1 MKKYS
6 ELGRKKGCKMLFAIF
21 VVFLLAS
28 LTTAIIGF
36 AEGETMKSQ
45 GYDPW
50 ITKNA
55 DVKSW
60 WKDILRNIGYKILL
74 FLAWLINNFDKA
86 IDDLISINLYT
97 LIKDAFNIKTQIYP
111 IAAAAASA
119 ALIFAVILLFINADK
134 ARVSD
139 FMRNILCS
147 VMLIVALP
155 ALTSTMNDLKT
166 TGTEYAQNA
175 IDDYSDYEIDTD
187 TGIVE
192 KVKLGDRILLQ
203 EVYDIGRSIDNNKPE
218 NVEGFTKAEAIS
230 INKPLDNSYYDKKP
244 AEDGV
249 YTNPELISL
258 QTDYKEL
265 SDAEKFR
272 LLDRAAAKTYTTYTG
287 VKSDPGIYDYIT
299 AWESYSDDTIIN
311 YGNTYYAKV
320 GGVQRRINLDN
331 SGVYCRVEWNDDTKE
346 WIPKNQ
352 IFKEDVTNEII
363 VYVDNLD
370 EGDKNA
376 RAEKNGGSLDLNDIK
391 ELHQRTI
398 KWGDNW
404 EQGRSLGW
412 TEVKQYRMFYDIE
425 NYQVFLCQKLAS
437 EFKADSP
444 IYTHLPPNAKD
455 IIKNERWVGNNIA
468 TASSVNEALAS
479 LESTKIEYN
488 GIKLSVMEWLNVD
501 ENKSIIETLSEED
514 EYKSHTWVALDKYE
528 PESTSESMTVLLKA
542 IGTQYFDEYLYMY
555 HFDFLKSLV
564 MLLITSVCL
573 IFAGFKIASLM
584 FDVLFAQIVAPIA
597 LATDMTG
604 SGRGKQVIMNLLGCN
619 ICYIVVIFILRLYVT
634 VLNAL
639 YEQNYSFLVVVF
651 ITFAGAKFVID
662 GPDLIVKLT
671 GIDAGI
677 KSGMSTLMGL
687 RSAAQLTK
695 GAVQGTVGLAKAPFK
710 LAGGIGKGI
719 GKGVAGAKAISN
731 DIKNADSGRDKAKAA
746 TGAVLG
752 HVPVLGS
759 AVKGYKSGFSEA
771 ARANQDYA
779 NAKSE
784 LSGGSSVSAPTT
796 TTGSSTSSAG
806 SGSSAGS
813 TGTAQTLPPRKPT
826 ERTGNSNS
834 SSSAGETASSN
845 TNSAHT
851 PPPRKPAEASDN
863 SSSSSADETASD
875 STETNTGGSS
885 AVGDTG
891 GSAAS
896 PGKKALDP
904 RTKARKRAKPVEE
917 NSNFGGTDTDSLPS
931 GNVSPKDNSLPRSDA
946 GVSAASSEPAE
957 GVSYFGAS
965 NDEVYHRAFPD
976 SNAPGKFVS
985 SSGKP
990 LSDVKGFNYS
1000 GDSDYLRPGIVS
1012 PEGKL
1017 TPLYNFG
1024 NGLMDNLGNSYDD
1037 SEVIAFVGSRGSLSG
1052 KSVKG
1057 YNSSGELVSAFPSS
1071 SGFVDSN
1078 GSAVSN
1084 VGVYDSNGLDPNIS
1098 IVARPVVSSPAVT
1111 AASAAGSGGSSE
1123 AAASFSSPG
1132 YSNYS
1137 PIDEYYYSEAASDS
1151 SSFSDFDP
1159 YDAGS
1164 DSGGGFYDASD
1175 FTGSRTQS
1183 SGRSDRP
1190 RKKFDPN
1197 KKKK

>member
-60 WKDILRNIGYKILL
+60 WRDILRNIGYKILL

-86 IDDLISINLYT
+86 IDDLLSINLYT
-97 LIKDAFNIKTQIYP
+97 LIKDAFNIKSQIYP
-111 IAAAAASA
+111 IAAAVASA
-119 ALIFAVILLFINADK
+119 ALIFAVIMLFINADK

-166 TGTEYAQNA
+166 TGTDYAQNA
-175 IDDYSDYEIDTD
+175 IDDYSEYEIDSE
-187 TGIVE
+187 TGIVD
-192 KVKLGDRILLQ
+192 KIKLGDRILLQ
-203 EVYDIGRSIDNNKPE
+203 EVYDMGKSIDNNKPE

-230 INKPLDNSYYDKKP
+230 INLPLNNEYYNRKP
-244 AEDGV
+244 AADGV

-258 QTDYKEL
+258 QTNYKEL
-265 SDAEKFR
+265 SDAEKIKLF
-272 LLDRAAAKTYTTYTG
+272 DRAAAKTNMTYNG
-287 VKSDPGIYDYIT
+287 LKKDPGIYDYLT
-299 AWESYSDDTIIN
+299 TWENSSDDAILLYDN
-311 YGNTYYAKV
+311 CYYSKV
-320 GGVQRRINLDN
+320 GGRLNRVAGN
-331 SGVYCRVEWNDDTKE
+331 SNRVYCRVEWNDEANK
-346 WIPKNQ
+346 WIPKYQ
-352 IFKEDVTNEII
+352 VFRDDVTDEII
-363 VYVDNLD
+363 VYVDDVD
-370 EGDKNA
+370 EDFKNA
-376 RAEKNGGSLDLNDIK
+376 IAEKNGGVLDLNDYKTI
-391 ELHQRTI
+391 HQRTI

-404 EQGRSLGW
+404 TQGRSLGW
-412 TEVKQYRMFYDIE
+412 TEAKQYLMFYDIQ
-425 NYQVFLCQKLAS
+425 NYQAFLCQKLAEMLKDGS
-437 EFKADSP
+437 QL
-444 IYTHLPPNAKD
+444 YTHLPPGAKEKIGNAT
-455 IIKNERWVGNNIA
+455 WVLNNIIN
-468 TASSVNEALAS
+468 ASSITEAIAS

-501 ENKSIIETLSEED
+501 ENKAVIEALSEED
-514 EYKSHTWVALDKYE
+514 EYKSHTWTELRKLE
-528 PESTSESMTVLLKA
+528 PETTNEFMAAIIEV
-542 IGTQYFDEYLYMY
+542 IGTQYYNEYLYKY

-806 SGSSAGS
+806 GGSSAGS

-851 PPPRKPAEASDN
+851 PPPRKPAENSDN
-863 SSSSSADETASD
+863 SSSSSNADETASD
-875 STETNTGGSS
+875 SAETNTNGSS
-885 AVGDTG
+885 AVWNTG

-904 RTKARKRAKPVEE
+904 RTVTRKRAKPVEE
-917 NSNFGGTDTDSLPS
+917 SSNFGGTDTDSLPS

-957 GVSYFGAS
+957 GVSYFGTS
-965 NDEVYHRAFPD
+965 GYDGFYYRAFPD
-976 SNAPGKFVS
+976 PNAPGKFVS
-985 SSGKP
+985 SSGSP
-990 LSDVKGFNYS
+990 LSNVKGFNYS
-1000 GDSDYLRPGIVS
+1000 GDSDSLKLGTVT
-1012 PEGKL
+1012 PEGKFVRIL
-1017 TPLYNFG
+1017 PS
-1024 NGLMDNLGNSYDD
+1024 NGFKD
-1037 SEVIAFVGSRGSLSG
+1037 SEVFAFVGSGIHG
-1052 KSVKG
+1052 NSVKG

-1084 VGVYDSNGLDPNIS
+1084 VGVYGSNGLDPNIS

-1123 AAASFSSPG
+1123 VAAPFSSTG

-1175 FTGSRTQS
+1175 FTSSRTQS

>member
-299 AWESYSDDTIIN
+299 AWENYSDDTIMN
-311 YGNTYYAKV
+311 YGGSAYYAKV
-320 GGVQRRINLDN
+320 GGKLNRVGLD
-331 SGVYCRVEWNDDTKE
+331 SSSVYCRVEWNESTYQ
-346 WIPKNQ
+346 WVPKCQ

-404 EQGRSLGW
+404 TQGRSLGW
-412 TEVKQYRMFYDIE
+412 TEAKQYFLFDNIM
-425 NYQVFLCQKLAS
+425 NYQVFLCNKLA
-437 EFKADSP
+437 EELTFTSP
-444 IYTHLPPNAKD
+444 IYTHLPPDAKATMCNKD
-455 IIKNERWVGNNIA
+455 WVWNNIKN
-468 TASSVNEALAS
+468 ASSITEALAS

-514 EYKSHTWVALDKYE
+514 EYKSHTWVALDKYD

-662 GPDLIVKLT
+662 EPDLIVKLT

-806 SGSSAGS
+806 GGSSAGS

-851 PPPRKPAEASDN
+851 PPPRKPAENSDN
-863 SSSSSADETASD
+863 SSSSSNADETASD
-875 STETNTGGSS
+875 SAETNTNGSS
-885 AVGDTG
+885 AVWNTG

-946 GVSAASSEPAE
+946 GVSAASNEPAE
-957 GVSYFGAS
+957 GVSYFGTS
-965 NDEVYHRAFPD
+965 GYDGFYYRAFPD
-976 SNAPGKFVS
+976 PNAPGKFVS
-985 SSGKP
+985 SSGSP
-990 LSDVKGFNYS
+990 LSNVKGFNYS
-1000 GDSDYLRPGIVS
+1000 GDSDSLKLGTVT

-1017 TPLYNFG
+1017 VRILPS
-1024 NGLMDNLGNSYDD
+1024 NGFKD
-1037 SEVIAFVGSRGSLSG
+1037 SEVFAFVGSGIHG
-1052 KSVKG
+1052 NSVKG
-1057 YNSSGELVSAFPSS
+1057 YNSNGELVSAFPSS

-1123 AAASFSSPG
+1123 AAAPFSSPG
-1132 YSNYS
+1132 YANYS

-1175 FTGSRTQS
+1175 FTGSRTS